1 MHLQF
6 SGDSDEAYCFSE
18 HSRQKSVISEAI
30 SRSDQSTVMASNR
43 KEGSKHS
50 RGSESPTNTVWSILT
65 DRSSPWR
72 NNKSKIKNSQ
82 CDEAKKATMPS
93 MTFPPKKSKRFT
105 PAEESLLDEI
115 CMSHNI
121 SQSNIGDDNDE
132 DVQLRNPTFF
142 SEMKRQ
148 SPSKTKNQPA
158 IEARMDETVDAY
170 SAVGTVSNSDWS
182 IDSILA
188 SLRDIEHER
197 ERDSK
202 RDEVA
207 HIYLSSSSASSSYSY
222 ENLTVKESHRSER
235 ESSQKGRQAIER
247 VAI

>member
-93 MTFPPKKSKRFT
+93 TTFPQKKSKRFT

-115 CMSHNI
+115 CMSHKL

-132 DVQLRNPTFF
+132 DVQLRNPTFLA
-142 SEMKRQ
+142 
-148 SPSKTKNQPA
+148 KTKKQPA
-158 IEARMDETVDAY
+158 TEARMDETVNAY

-202 RDEVA
+202 RDEVE

-222 ENLTVKESHRSER
+222 ENFTVKESHRSER
-235 ESSQKGRQAIER
+235 ESSQKGRQAIEH